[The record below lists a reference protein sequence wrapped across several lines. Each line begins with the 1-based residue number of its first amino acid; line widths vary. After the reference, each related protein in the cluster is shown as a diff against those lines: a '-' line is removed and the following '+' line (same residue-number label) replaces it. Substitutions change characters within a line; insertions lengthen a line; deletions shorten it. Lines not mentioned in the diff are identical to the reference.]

1 LKPSEKD
8 YMNTPQE
15 RIEEL
20 RNLIRK
26 FDTAYYVR
34 GESLISDR
42 EYDEFYHELDSL
54 EKKYPE
60 FDSLDSPTKRVG
72 SDLTKEFPKVNH
84 RVPMMSIDNTY
95 SEQEVRD
102 WVDRLKKTLPHEK
115 LSFVGEL
122 KVDGVASSLIYENGR
137 LVRGATRGSGVTGDD
152 VTPNLRAIRGI
163 PVVIDNKESFEVR
176 GEVYMTFE
184 SFTKLNESMVESGLK
199 PMQNPRNTAAGT
211 LKLQDAREVAS
222 RKLSFAA
229 YSMFSDINRKSHFSN
244 LAKMAELGFPVVIH
258 SSPMSS
264 TEEILDFCR
273 EWESKRHELPFPV
286 DGVVIKVDS
295 YTHQDE
301 LGSTAKSPRWVIAYK
316 YQPQTA
322 ITRVE
327 NIEANVGRTGV
338 VTPIARLA
346 PVFLAGTTIKNAT
359 LHNYDEIGRL
369 GLRVNDFVEIEKG
382 GEIIPKVVRVVLD
395 KRAAGSQPFSP
406 PRTCPSCGSP
416 LGKLS
421 DEVALRCFNNS
432 CPAQLFASLEHFV
445 SRSAMDIRGVGPA
458 FIKLLLDIG
467 FVHTVADLY
476 KLKKE
481 QLLLL
486 QRTAE
491 KSAQKAIN
499 AIENSKKNPLDKLIH
514 GLGIRMIGAQAAKV
528 LSMHVSDISDLYNV
542 SVVELEQ
549 IETIGPTMA
558 QSIRFYFDNPRNRDL
573 IEELRSLGVNVK
585 GQAGMKTGG
594 SLSGKSFVLT
604 GTLEN
609 LTREEASKEIESRGG
624 KVSSSVSRATDFVV
638 AGTEAG
644 SKLEKA
650 IALGVKVIDE
660 NEFGRLLSGD

>member
-1 LKPSEKD
+1 MSE
-8 YMNTPQE
+8 PHE

-26 FDTAYYVR
+26 YDSAYYGH
-34 GESLISDR
+34 GESLISDLQ
-42 EYDEFYHELDSL
+42 YDELYHELESL

-60 FDSLDSPTKRVG
+60 FDSPDSPTKRVG

-84 RVPMMSIDNTY
+84 RFPMMSIDNTY

-102 WVDRLKKTLPHEK
+102 WVDRLKKALPNEK

-137 LVRGATRGSGVTGDD
+137 LVRGATRGNGVTGDD

-163 PVVIDNKESFEVR
+163 PVIIDKYESFEVR

-184 SFTKLNESMVESGLK
+184 SFTKLNESLVESGLK

-229 YSMFSDINRKSHFSN
+229 YSMLSEQNRKSHYFN
-244 LAKMAELGFPVVIH
+244 LERLSESGFPAVIH

-264 TEEILDFCR
+264 IEEILEFCR
-273 EWESKRHELPFPV
+273 GWESKRHELPFPV

-295 YTHQDE
+295 YTHQDQ

-316 YQPQTA
+316 YQPQAA

-338 VTPIARLA
+338 VTPIARLS

-369 GLRVNDFVEIEKG
+369 GVRVNDYVEIEKG
-382 GEIIPKVVRVVLD
+382 GEIIPKVVKVVLD
-395 KRAAGSQPFSP
+395 KRSADSQPFNP
-406 PRTCPSCGSP
+406 PGACPSCGSP
-416 LGKLS
+416 LGKLEG
-421 DEVALRCFNNS
+421 EVALRCFNNS
-432 CPAQLFASLEHFV
+432 CPAQVFASLEHFV

-458 FIKLLLDIG
+458 FIKMLLDSG
-467 FVHTVADLY
+467 FVHNVADLY

-486 QRTAE
+486 ERTAE
-491 KSAQKAIN
+491 KSAQKAII
-499 AIENSKKNPLDKLIH
+499 AIESSKNNPLDKLIH

-528 LSMHVSDISDLYNV
+528 LSMHVSDISDLYEM
-542 SVVELEQ
+542 SILDLER
-549 IETIGPTMA
+549 IETIGPTIA
-558 QSIRFYFDNPRNRDL
+558 QSIRFYFDNPANRNL

-585 GQAGMKTGG
+585 GQAGIKAGG
-594 SLSGKSFVLT
+594 PLSGKSFVLT

-609 LTREEASKEIESRGG
+609 FTREEASREIESRGG
-624 KVSSSVSRATDFVV
+624 KVSSSVSRNTDFVV

-650 IALGVKVIDE
+650 ISLGVKVIDE
-660 NEFGRLLSGD
+660 NEFAKMISVG